1 MLCRHDQYRKTNDPP
16 RQDRPPP
23 PHVQDAHR
31 PEYGGLRPIPRIF
44 RRGMGVRPEPPGR
57 RCLERLNFGG
67 GLLPF
72 GDFLFL
78 LRFDFIV
85 LHIEVVRHN
94 RHYKKRK
101 KYYRNLLGILLLL
114 LAVSI

>member
-1 MLCRHDQYRKTNDPP
+1 VGEPQKH
-16 RQDRPPP
+16 
-23 PHVQDAHR
+23 
-31 PEYGGLRPIPRIF
+31 LR
-44 RRGMGVRPEPPGR
+44 R

-67 GLLPF
+67 GLLSF

-78 LRFDFIV
+78 LRFDCIV
-85 LHIEVVRHN
+85 LHIEVVGHN
-94 RHYKKRK
+94 RHYEKRK